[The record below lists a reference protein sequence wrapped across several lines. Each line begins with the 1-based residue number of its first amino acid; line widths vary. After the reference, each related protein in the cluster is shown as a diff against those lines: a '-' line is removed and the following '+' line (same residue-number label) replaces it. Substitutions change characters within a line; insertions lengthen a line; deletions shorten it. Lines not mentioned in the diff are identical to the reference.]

1 MTVVEVVAL
10 IVLLGAG
17 GFCWAVLLTN
27 SRSSDGEELEE
38 LPDEAHADGEPSR
51 LRAVS

>member
-27 SRSSDGEELEE
+27 SRSSDGELEE